1 MMKVRPAALI
11 IREGTVLT
19 MRYRYGNRYVHVL
32 PGGNP
37 DPGESL
43 SDALRRELSEELG
56 IVVTVGNMVLA
67 GEVLHFNGRED
78 TLHCV
83 FRADITSGDPAPDGA
98 NTSAEAIEWIA
109 AARLDSINLYPN
121 FGARLAGK
129 IAAEEFCYTGPLQQ
143 PYVGD

>member
-1 MMKVRPAALI
+1 MKVRPAALI
-11 IREGTVLT
+11 IREGAVLT
-19 MRYRYGNRYVHVL
+19 MRYRYGSAHVHVL

-43 SDALRRELSEELG
+43 ADALCRELSEELG
-56 IVVTVGNMVLA
+56 IVTAVGDMVLA

-83 FRADITSGDPAPDGA
+83 FRADITSGDPALNKA

-109 AARLDSINLYPN
+109 FAQLGSINLYPN
-121 FGARLAGK
+121 FATRLTGD
-129 IAAEEFCYTGPLQQ
+129 IPAEGFSYTGPLQQ
-143 PYVGD
+143 PYLGD

>member
-1 MMKVRPAALI
+1 MKVRPAALI
-11 IREGTVLT
+11 IREGAVLT
-19 MRYRYGNRYVHVL
+19 MRYRYGSGYVHVL

-43 SDALRRELSEELG
+43 PDALCRELSEELG
-56 IVVTVGNMVLA
+56 IVVTLGDMVLA

-83 FRADITSGDPAPDGA
+83 FRADITSGDPALNKV

-109 AARLDSINLYPN
+109 IAQLGSINLYPN
-121 FGARLAGK
+121 FATRLTGGIPAKG
-129 IAAEEFCYTGPLQQ
+129 FSYTGPLRQ
-143 PYVGD
+143 PYLGD

>member
-1 MMKVRPAALI
+1 
-11 IREGTVLT
+11 
-19 MRYRYGNRYVHVL
+19 MRYRYGSSYVQGL

-43 SDALRRELSEELG
+43 CDALCRELSEELG
-56 IVVTVGNMVLA
+56 IMVTVRSMVLA

-83 FRADITSGDPAPDGA
+83 FRADITDGDPGLDRV
-98 NTSAEAIEWIA
+98 NTSAEAIEWISA
-109 AARLDSINLYPN
+109 SRLGSVNLYPN
-121 FGARLAGK
+121 FGARLAGE
-129 IAAEEFCYTGPLQQ
+129 IPEAFCYTGPLQQ